1 MYYSH
6 HKVNFK
12 SNYLEDFIGIS
23 EKKANFV
30 FQIMNFLIQEK
41 IKEAQ
46 KLQLEVLQ
54 NKELLDKVAEI
65 ATLLIESFK
74 AENQLFLCGNGG
86 SASDAMH
93 LATEFSGRYYLDRKP
108 LNAQALN
115 VNAAELTAV
124 SNDFGYEKVFARI
137 LESRAKKNDILW
149 VFSTSG
155 NSPNIVQVLEKAK
168 SLKIKTIA
176 FTGITGGKIMH
187 LADYVVNVPSTDTPR
202 IQEIHILLGHII
214 CEIVEKEIFGKVKS

>member
-1 MYYSH
+1 
-6 HKVNFK
+6 
-12 SNYLEDFIGIS
+12 
-23 EKKANFV
+23 
-30 FQIMNFLIQEK
+30 MNFLIQEK

-65 ATLLIESFK
+65 ASLLIESFNS
-74 AENQLFLCGNGG
+74 ENQLFLCGNGG

-124 SNDFGYEKVFARI
+124 SNDFGYQKVFARI

-168 SLKIKTIA
+168 SLEIKTIA

>member
-1 MYYSH
+1 
-6 HKVNFK
+6 
-12 SNYLEDFIGIS
+12 
-23 EKKANFV
+23 
-30 FQIMNFLIQEK
+30 MNFLIQEK

-54 NKELLDKVAEI
+54 HKELLDKVANI
-65 ATLLIESFK
+65 ADLLIQSFK

-93 LATEFSGRYYLDRKP
+93 LAAEFSGRYYLDRKP

-115 VNAAELTAV
+115 VNVAELTAV
-124 SNDFGYEKVFARI
+124 SNDFGYDKVFARI
-137 LESRAKKNDILW
+137 LESRAKKNDVLW

-168 SLKIKTIA
+168 SLKIKSIA
-176 FTGITGGKIMH
+176 FTGNTGGKIMH
-187 LADYVVNVPSTDTPR
+187 LADFVVNVPSTDTPR

>member
-1 MYYSH
+1 
-6 HKVNFK
+6 
-12 SNYLEDFIGIS
+12 
-23 EKKANFV
+23 
-30 FQIMNFLIQEK
+30 MNFLIQEK

-65 ATLLIESFK
+65 ASLLIESFK
-74 AENQLFLCGNGG
+74 TENQLFLCGNGG

>member
-1 MYYSH
+1 
-6 HKVNFK
+6 
-12 SNYLEDFIGIS
+12 
-23 EKKANFV
+23 
-30 FQIMNFLIQEK
+30 MNFLIQEK

-54 NKELLDKVAEI
+54 HKELLDKVANI
-65 ATLLIESFK
+65 ADLLIQSFK

-93 LATEFSGRYYLDRKP
+93 LAAEFSGRYYLDRKP

-124 SNDFGYEKVFARI
+124 SNDFGYDKVFARI
-137 LESRAKKNDILW
+137 LESRAKKNDVLW

-168 SLKIKTIA
+168 SLKIKSIA
-176 FTGITGGKIMH
+176 FTGNTGGKIMH
-187 LADYVVNVPSTDTPR
+187 LADFVVNVPSTDTPR

>member
-1 MYYSH
+1 
-6 HKVNFK
+6 
-12 SNYLEDFIGIS
+12 
-23 EKKANFV
+23 
-30 FQIMNFLIQEK
+30 MNFLIQEK

-65 ATLLIESFK
+65 ASLLIESFK

-124 SNDFGYEKVFARI
+124 SNDFGYQKVFARI

-168 SLKIKTIA
+168 SLEIKTIA

>member
-1 MYYSH
+1 
-6 HKVNFK
+6 
-12 SNYLEDFIGIS
+12 
-23 EKKANFV
+23 
-30 FQIMNFLIQEK
+30 MNFLIQEK

-65 ATLLIESFK
+65 ASLLIESFK

-93 LATEFSGRYYLDRKP
+93 LATEFSGRYYLNRKP

-168 SLKIKTIA
+168 SLEIKTIA

>member
-1 MYYSH
+1 
-6 HKVNFK
+6 
-12 SNYLEDFIGIS
+12 
-23 EKKANFV
+23 
-30 FQIMNFLIQEK
+30 MNFLIQEK

-54 NKELLDKVAEI
+54 HKELLDKVANI
-65 ATLLIESFK
+65 ADLLIQSFK

-93 LATEFSGRYYLDRKP
+93 LAAEFSGRYYLDRKP

-124 SNDFGYEKVFARI
+124 SNDFGYDKVFARI
-137 LESRAKKNDILW
+137 LESRAKKNDVLW

-176 FTGITGGKIMH
+176 FTGNTGGKIMH
-187 LADYVVNVPSTDTPR
+187 LADFVVNVPSTDTPR

>member
-1 MYYSH
+1 
-6 HKVNFK
+6 
-12 SNYLEDFIGIS
+12 
-23 EKKANFV
+23 
-30 FQIMNFLIQEK
+30 MNFLIQEK

-54 NKELLDKVAEI
+54 DKELLDKVAEI
-65 ATLLIESFK
+65 ASLLIESFNS
-74 AENQLFLCGNGG
+74 ENQLFLCGNGG

>member
-1 MYYSH
+1 
-6 HKVNFK
+6 
-12 SNYLEDFIGIS
+12 
-23 EKKANFV
+23 
-30 FQIMNFLIQEK
+30 MNFLIQEK

-65 ATLLIESFK
+65 ASLLIESFK

-93 LATEFSGRYYLDRKP
+93 LAAEFSGRYYLDRKP